1 QRLREVGLPAAG
13 GAEHEDVRLGDL
25 DAIAIAATA
34 AFAGLDAL
42 VVVVDRHRQ
51 RALRLGLPDDVL
63 VEEVVDLGGLG
74 QLVELDVARLRQ
86 LLLDDLV
93 AEIDALVADVDP
105 RAGDQFLDLLLTLP
119 AERALEQV
127 TAVAD
132 ACHECRP
139 QILLCAAPAG
149 PGGALSGRYPPDPV
163 PGEFRA
169 PEIR

>member
-1 QRLREVGLPAAG
+1 SAPAVLRTLSLHDALP
-13 GAEHEDVRLGDL
+13 
-25 DAIAIAATA
+25 IS
-34 AFAGLDAL
+34 FAGLDAL

-127 TAVAD
+127 TAVARS
-132 ACHECRP
+132 E
-139 QILLCAAPAG
+139 
-149 PGGALSGRYPPDPV
+149 
-163 PGEFRA
+163 
-169 PEIR
+169 